1 MKLAI
6 NVEINSLIIRLFV
19 LIASEESSNS
29 MNVFKMI
36 LTL

>member
-19 LIASEESSNS
+19 FIASEEASNS